1 MNGADVT
8 VRGAKIS
15 AASRESSAHF
25 CRWNALIIMLP
36 GLLIHTHTHT
46 HRITHTYCMCTH
58 IYRSKHARA
67 EAVKTLMN
75 QCTRVQTHQRNL
87 ADKWFM
93 CLCVCVCMRVRCQE
107 NDNHCLRDK
116 GCQYCH
122 HCHHHDGSADI
133 DLASLQSAKNRY
145 YSKGRLQTPANI
157 WGQNSQNLNLT
168 SSVKWI
174 GEINSGF
181 NAKKTLHIIIYT
193 IYIIY
198 IVPILIF
205 GALSVLWYIHF
216 RGLPKP

>member
-1 MNGADVT
+1 MNGPDAT

-36 GLLIHTHTHT
+36 GLLIHTHTN
-46 HRITHTYCMCTH
+46 RITHTYCMCAH
-58 IYRSKHARA
+58 IYRSKHTRA

-87 ADKWFM
+87 ADKWFV
-93 CLCVCVCMRVRCQE
+93 CLCVCVCMCVRCQE

-122 HCHHHDGSADI
+122 HRHHHDGSADI
-133 DLASLQSAKNRY
+133 DLASPQSAKNRY
-145 YSKGRLQTPANI
+145 YSTGWVQIPANI

-168 SSVKWI
+168 SSMKWI

-181 NAKKTLHIIIYT
+181 NAKKTKKTPHNHLHNIYN
-193 IYIIY
+193 ILYY
-198 IVPILIF
+198 APILIY
-205 GALSVLWYIHF
+205 SHE
-216 RGLPKP
+216 